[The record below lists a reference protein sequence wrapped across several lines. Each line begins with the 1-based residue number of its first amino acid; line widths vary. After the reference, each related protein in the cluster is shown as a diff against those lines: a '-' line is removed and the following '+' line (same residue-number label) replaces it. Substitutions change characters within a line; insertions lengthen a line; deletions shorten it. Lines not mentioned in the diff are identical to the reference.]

1 MDSKLRIEHLA
12 DYPEAIPILKEW
24 FESEWG
30 SYYGPTGPGDAQ
42 RDLLADAHRGAL
54 PLGIVALDEHEL
66 CGVAAL
72 RAESIVTHAHLR
84 PWAAAGL
91 VKPCLRRR
99 GIGTALIR
107 ALEETA
113 RSLGIPTSTVPRAPR
128 TISSSVEGGSAGG
141 RSHITVKR
149 CASIK
154 RCSNHTLQRTG
165 GLRWFTAHDPCA
177 SRGWCGP
184 RR

>member
-113 RSLGIPTSTVPRAPR
+113 RSLGYSHIYCATSTA
-128 TISSSVEGGSAGG
+128 
-141 RSHITVKR
+141 H
-149 CASIK
+149 
-154 RCSNHTLQRTG
+154 HLLQR
-165 GLRWFTAHDPCA
+165 
-177 SRGWCGP
+177 RGWQCREQVTYHGEEVCIYQKVL
-184 RR
+184 